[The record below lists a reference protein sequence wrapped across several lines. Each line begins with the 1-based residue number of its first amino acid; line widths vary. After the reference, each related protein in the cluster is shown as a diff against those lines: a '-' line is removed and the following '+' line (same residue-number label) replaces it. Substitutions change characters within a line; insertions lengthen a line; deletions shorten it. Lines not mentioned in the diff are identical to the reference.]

1 MPISREYLEKNK
13 NRHNRIAADGVTIIP
28 ATEGSRAI
36 PTEYIGYLPTSAPK
50 EVTREDLDGP
60 ADGVSPQ
67 QADILFHLTDE
78 QLGIYTID
86 QMAEW
91 VEAHPFVWIID
102 NLLRKSTFNV
112 IAAEPK
118 AGKAVCLH
126 TPMLTR
132 DGWVKF
138 GDLKV
143 GDEVH
148 THDGSLTRIVAVS
161 PVMHNHK
168 CYRVT
173 TRSGASLIADAEHLW
188 QVSVRNHVAIVTT
201 EELKKGHNGR
211 RWLLPVPAPLQRP
224 EIDLPIDPYILGY
237 WLGNGE
243 SKGGGISIN
252 NADADTVLAEVV
264 RAGYEHKVPVR
275 WPGYVETRLYGLK
288 AQIKALGLY
297 ANKHIPTT
305 YMTASIHQRR
315 ELLAGLL
322 DSDGYAA
329 TAPNGSG
336 SVEFCSINK
345 RLAEQTLELV
355 RSLGMKARIAEGR
368 ATLNGR
374 DCGPKY
380 RVTFA
385 ASRQKSPFKSPRRT
399 NALPDRPLSQRSWVD
414 AVVSVEEVD
423 SVPVRCIKVADNS
436 GLFVAG
442 RDFVVTHNTTL
453 LNTLALCVAG
463 SGTDDFVG
471 RKVLLN
477 GPVVYYNLE
486 TQPNDFN
493 DLVKSYDRPPHDLL
507 MIPSFPQAFADTGI
521 PAVEHVRHI
530 LARKKPLMVL
540 IDMYWNIDGVQDENA
555 YGQVYKSLWGLKAM
569 VEKQFTDSCM
579 VITLHTR
586 KPPNRQRGQGQSS
599 ELDTRD
605 TADILGSQAFR
616 GVPHSMIMLNKNPNT
631 DIRYVHSSARDGINL
646 PNTPLRKLE
655 SGLIVSDDRLIQ
667 PHHDE
672 MDVTESRKAQFIMAV
687 HRYCVDH
694 QKPAVSFDCVCS
706 WSGLHRSQYTPACKI
721 AIDDGYIV
729 CSGGKDNKGLVGVS
743 RHPILY
749 SIAPNVHLPA
759 AWYALQLPKD
769 AFATQGA
776 FATQKEKD

>member
-13 NRHNRIAADGVTIIP
+13 NRHNRIAADGVTVIP

-67 QADILFHLTDE
+67 QADILYHLTDE
-78 QLGIYTID
+78 QLGIMTLD
-86 QMAEW
+86 QVDAW
-91 VEAHPFVWIID
+91 VEAHPFVWIVD

-112 IAAEPK
+112 IAADPK
-118 AGKAVCLH
+118 QGKALPLD
-126 TPMLTR
+126 TPILTR
-132 DGWVKF
+132 NGWAKF
-138 GDLKV
+138 GDLVV

-148 THDGSLTRIVAVS
+148 TLDGSLTKIVAVS
-161 PVMHNHK
+161 PVMYNHK

-188 QVSVRNHVAIVTT
+188 QVSVRDHVTTVTT

-211 RWLLPVPAPLQRP
+211 RWLLPAPAPLQRP

-237 WLGNGE
+237 WLGNGNKDDSGFTVNNNDIPTLVSE
-243 SKGGGISIN
+243 FARSRLTHSAPKSQRGCAGIH
-252 NADADTVLAEVV
+252 A
-264 RAGYEHKVPVR
+264 
-275 WPGYVETRLYGLK
+275 YGLRK
-288 AQIKALGLY
+288 DLQALGLSP
-297 ANKHIPTT
+297 AKFIPEQ
-305 YMTASIHQRR
+305 YLIASIPQRR
-315 ELLAGLL
+315 ALLAGLL

-329 TAPNGSG
+329 TYPNGSG
-336 SVEFCSINK
+336 MVEFCNTSK
-345 RLAEQTLELV
+345 LLAEQTLELV
-355 RSLGMKARIAEGR
+355 RSLGIKARIAEGR
-368 ATLNGR
+368 AMLGGR

-380 RVTFA
+380 RVTFSA
-385 ASRQKSPFKSPRRT
+385 GRSDSPFRVPRKT
-399 NALPDRPLSQRSWVD
+399 ASLPDRPLSQRSRVD
-414 AVVSVEEVD
+414 AVVFVEEVD
-423 SVPVRCIKVADNS
+423 SVPVRCIKVADKS
-436 GLFVAG
+436 ELFIAG
-442 RDFVVTHNTTL
+442 RDFVVTHNTRL
-453 LNTLALCVAG
+453 VDTLALCVAG
-463 SGTDDFVG
+463 SGTDHFVG

-486 TQPNDFN
+486 TQPNNFN
-493 DLVKSYDRPPHDLL
+493 ALVKSYDRPPHNLL
-507 MIPSFPQAFADTGI
+507 MISSFPKDFEQTGI

-540 IDMYWNIDGVQDENA
+540 IDMYWNIDGVEDENA
-555 YGQVYKSLWGLKAM
+555 YGQVYKSLWTLKAM

-579 VITLHTR
+579 VVTLHTR
-586 KPPNRQRGQGQSS
+586 KPPNRPHGGRHNDDFS
-599 ELDTRD
+599 TRD
-605 TADILGSQAFR
+605 TADILGSTAFR

-631 DIRYVHSSARDGINL
+631 EIRYINSQARDGINL
-646 PNTPLRKLE
+646 PTTPLRMLE

-694 QKPAVSFDCVCS
+694 QKPAVSFDCVCA

-759 AWYALQLPKD
+759 AWYALQLPRD
-769 AFATQGA
+769 TSVS
-776 FATQKEKD
+776 QKEGD